1 VEANCTIPANSLVD
15 AKCSRRKTKQT
26 KISSGRSSA
35 APSPRNII
43 GEEKTNLKYI
53 VEVCEPQAISYQP
66 KTNAAQASHL
76 DRIGFALRSVTLV
89 HARGMGESISHAL
102 REALS
107 SMHSADRHL
116 RSTLPRSIR
125 NTTVAG
131 SQSCRGA
138 GRVRRPQRPGNQS
151 RAEARSQ
158 WIPPGNSPS
167 RITGHR
173 RLCRNALAGHAEH
186 LA

>member
-1 VEANCTIPANSLVD
+1 MSVVD
-15 AKCSRRKTKQT
+15 ESIRVGKVSSTALF
-26 KISSGRSSA
+26 SGRSNAQPFMSNNYRRRKNEDQ
-35 APSPRNII
+35 PV
-43 GEEKTNLKYI
+43 TCDQL
-53 VEVCEPQAISYQP
+53 ISQ

-107 SMHSADRHL
+107 LMHSADRHL
-116 RSTLPRSIR
+116 RSTLPRSIC

-138 GRVRRPQRPGNQS
+138 GLVRRPQRPGNQS